1 LRQRRKDVTNDGE
14 LVII

>member
-14 LVII
+14 LIII